1 MITMKL
7 LFKKILLVLIICLI
21 IIVSFF
27 ITDNNFNITGKPTF
41 VFDSNQSIPIDS
53 IDVSQPACKLEIEP
67 PQYISTEKTSV
78 NLRIRY
84 STTMD
89 TTVEPKILLYAGK
102 DEYMA
107 DLSQYFL
114 DTDYYLEDSNW
125 TTNQDFRTKL
135 FFTKDDVVAEKVYF
149 VISGAISDKGKIP
162 QQTFYSNNH
171 DTYITIDTQKPKL
184 EFINIISDKDRN
196 ISQITFV
203 FNKELAAI
211 NNNLHLIN
219 KDQDER
225 IEVKID
231 PKKPNQLITETKF
244 IDKDGITD
252 YALKITSGTI
262 QDSYKNQNDDIYLLF
277 KEYENYDVI
286 ILPEEIIPEENYLK
300 IESFDLLIAS
310 NRAAITFEEKVYSN
324 TNNYLTKSNFQLY
337 KNNNLLENGIK
348 EVSHIN
354 NGLFVVLLFNEIISN
369 PDEYSI
375 DIINVFDENGTELKL
390 ENKVVGADNSI
401 NQQKYLPLIKGWNLI
416 SVGSVENWDLVPNL
430 SDNQNIET
438 FFYFNDK
445 WQSIPIIKYTN
456 DNKFNYSAFFIKSP
470 IPQKLFLPINTEPE
484 EFNIDNLFE
493 GWNLIG
499 FSKYAN
505 NTFILEDII
514 TQTNEATI
522 ILKGTS
528 NYNLVDISYDL
539 SNTTSNEASPL
550 LSPFEGYWIYKENR
564 VIE

>member
-102 DEYMA
+102 DEDMA

-135 FFTKDDVVAEKVYF
+135 FFTKDDVVAETVYF
-149 VISGAISDKGKIP
+149 VISGAISEKRKIP

-171 DTYITIDTQKPKL
+171 DIYITIDTQKPKL

-211 NNNLHLIN
+211 NNNLYLIN

-231 PKKPNQLITETKF
+231 SKKPNQLITETKF

-252 YALKITSGTI
+252 YALKITSGAI
-262 QDSYKNQNDDIYLLF
+262 QDNYKNQNDDIYLLF
-277 KEYENYDVI
+277 KEYKNYDII
-286 ILPEEIIPEENYLK
+286 ILPEEIMPEENYLK

-369 PDEYSI
+369 TDEYSI

-390 ENKVVGADNSI
+390 ENKVVGADNFI

-438 FFYFNDK
+438 FVYFNDK

-484 EFNIDNLFE
+484 EFNIDDLSE

-522 ILKGTS
+522 ILKGTG

-564 VIE
+564 VVE